1 MLGLGLGATGSGRS
15 VCPHNNLSNT
25 LDSTR
30 KPRKVLELTGMYD
43 MQEIEG
49 GGNWIRLK
57 GGQPFLCKGGCCH
70 EVKIAHVA
78 TYAALRGVVTLQA
91 PDE

>member
-1 MLGLGLGATGSGRS
+1 MLGLGSGATGSGRS
-15 VCPHNNLSNT
+15 VCLNNNLSNT

-30 KPRKVLELTGMYD
+30 KPHEVLEPTGMYD

-57 GGQPFLCKGGCCH
+57 
-70 EVKIAHVA
+70 
-78 TYAALRGVVTLQA
+78 
-91 PDE
+91 